1 MLTHGRIS
9 RLLVLSLFLCAG
21 LASADPNTAFKKLE
35 SLVGNWHGTYQWIG
49 GRGGNATATYSLT
62 GNGSALV
69 ENLYYDKD
77 PVMTSVYHMDSG
89 ILRMTHFCASGNQ
102 PRLKAVSFD
111 DDERVIQFDMID
123 ITNLST
129 PLAPHVHA
137 VKLVLESESKI
148 SITFSVTNNGKES
161 TEEFHLERNGASQTN
176 S

>member
-1 MLTHGRIS
+1 MLRHGMIS
-9 RLLVLSLFLCAG
+9 KLLVFSLFLFG
-21 LASADPNTAFKKLE
+21 ELLSADPAAAFKKLE
-35 SLVGNWHGTYQWIG
+35 TLVGNWQGTYQWIG

-69 ENLYYDKD
+69 ENLIYDKD
-77 PVMTSVYHMDSG
+77 PAMTSVYHMDSG

-123 ITNLST
+123 ITNLPD

-137 VKLVLESESKI
+137 VKLIIEGENRI
-148 SITFSVTNNGKES
+148 SITFSVTNRGKES
-161 TEEFHLERNGASQTN
+161 TEEFHLERAGTPQTQ